1 MDDQQACPNRDCP
14 IDLDLLSG
22 IRDMAAFRRV
32 GTILSGILTA
42 AMIGVT
48 GWVVGLQSAINS
60 LENVDAD
67 RGARL
72 AIVEAT
78 QRIVVAEIQTQG
90 RQGASQQESI
100 AHVTSRLASME
111 TKLDQIYSRLMERN
125 NGNGGGK

>member
-1 MDDQQACPNRDCP
+1 MDDSQSCPNRECP
-14 IDLDLLSG
+14 IDVDLLGG

-48 GWVVGLQSAINS
+48 GWVVGLQSAINT
-60 LENVDAD
+60 LENVDSD

-78 QRIVVAEIQTQG
+78 QRMVVTEVTAQG
-90 RQGASQQESI
+90 RQDATQSEAIS
-100 AHVTSRLASME
+100 HVMSRLTSME
-111 TKLDQIYSRLMERN
+111 TKLDQIYSRLLERN
-125 NGNGGGK
+125 NGGGK